1 MRTKRR
7 RINKAMCLVALT
19 STIGILYP
27 LWVGYI
33 NSTSIIADPEVGG
46 ALVTA
51 SVFYWL
57 GVIGKFFP
65 DDDK

>member
-1 MRTKRR
+1 MTTKKRR
-7 RINKAMCLVALT
+7 VNKLMCLVALT

-27 LWVGYI
+27 LWVEHF
-33 NSTSIIADPEVGG
+33 SPTSIIADPEVGG

-51 SVFYWL
+51 SAFYWL

>member
-1 MRTKRR
+1 MTKKKKL
-7 RINKAMCLVALT
+7 NKGMCLVALS
-19 STIGILYP
+19 STVGILYP
-27 LWVGYI
+27 LWVKYL
-33 NSTSIIADPEVGG
+33 NPANIIADPEVGG

>member
-7 RINKAMCLVALT
+7 KINKGMCLVAIT
-19 STIGILYP
+19 STVGILYP
-27 LWVGYI
+27 LWVGHI
-33 NSTSIIADPEVGG
+33 NPSSIIADPEVGG